1 MFSQKLPF
9 QHFSQ
14 AKSNQLFYIDIL
26 SDINTGTYFD
36 RLEKADKNHLFT

>member
-14 AKSNQLFYIDIL
+14 AKSNHLFQGDIL
-26 SDINTGTYFD
+26 SDINTGAYFD
-36 RLEKADKNHLFT
+36 RLKKNQQIPFI